1 MATFIP
7 GVGDITPQV
16 EYFRPNLELMTGF
29 LETKQGQFN
38 AARTELNSVYNE
50 LKNLDLTLD
59 ENKSRRE
66 EFFKSADQQLKK
78 LANVDLSLPENIS
91 AAKRIFNP
99 LVEDAEMV
107 EDLMFTGKLKNI
119 VSTGEKFKNSS
130 IAEDRKRYNPFTS
143 QYAALKQQEYINA
156 SASGRKLIASSNM
169 GYASNV
175 NLMEKAT
182 ALAKEMDLN
191 VTIDSVTGGYR
202 VTNKNGALVLP
213 HLQEAFTSAFSND
226 PEVADYYRQK
236 SYITVQNQIQ
246 SLAPQ
251 IGYDAAVQEVGL
263 SLQASG
269 QLLFAQSQEEVS
281 KVKSVL
287 VAQQQRIENKIKSEG
302 IVEGSKEHRDYLEVL
317 KNIESATEAQESI
330 STRSASVNNIASTE
344 DLYNLAYQLDLAS
357 DISNASEVLA
367 QRDSEQTIT
376 EDKFA
381 LEQVKQN
388 NRINLALLK
397 AQLKAETGSSGTRD
411 ANGNV
416 VGNPLQDIQN
426 MTPADRGAA
435 MTEAALSLDIAQAD
449 KALKQYAG
457 LHEDAYV
464 DLVTDYLSKENG
476 GVLSSANGTGKEA
489 TVRYFEE
496 LEKLTPA
503 EKEERVKQD
512 LEEIVSSENY
522 NGFMYENLLSIENS
536 INAANNEI
544 ASVTQ
549 QAFNNLVSQYD
560 NGNEER
566 FELFE
571 RAFAPD
577 GSLLSE
583 EEFVERASAYITE
596 SLNLGLSSFLD
607 YRKPIATGKGTAI
620 GNKPSEALLRNE
632 YEEIQKDLNAQFKN
646 ASVNVHS
653 YFDPDILSNP
663 KGEGS
668 AYSFEVT
675 KSYNLDPY
683 AYYNEK
689 FPGHNNS
696 INAFTALGG
705 LIDASK
711 GSSALI
717 YPGTMSN
724 NNYLLQDDFEDRDEN
739 SYNSENLG
747 TILLNQYVMDAY
759 MSGKSSSASRPMAT
773 LDMGKGVIVGDQK
786 YVAAQ
791 INFSPS
797 YVENL
802 KENGGDKF
810 EDIESTYTMFVP
822 QSKIGVG
829 IFASDGTGALMSSI
843 TQGVGE
849 RTTTFPNGMG
859 EVTYSYD
866 KETGLIKVYGNVR
879 TADASTGIF
888 NIDTYVEYTDEE
900 SFEDVRKSIWNL
912 VDNQGQQN
920 DQVQRRIEAE
930 NGIIRETDPANL
942 K

>member
-107 EDLMFTGKLKNI
+107 EDLMFTGKIKSI
-119 VSTGEKFKNSS
+119 VSTSEKFKNSS

-156 SASGRKLIASSNM
+156 SASGRKLIANSNM

-191 VTIDSVTGGYR
+191 VTIDRVTGGYR
-202 VTNKNGALVLP
+202 VTNKNGGLVLP
-213 HLQEAFTSAFSND
+213 HLQEAFTTAFSND

-251 IGYDAAVQEVGL
+251 IGYDAAVQEVGV
-263 SLQASG
+263 SLQANG

-287 VAQQQRIENKIKSEG
+287 IAQQQRIENKIKSEG
-302 IVEGSKEHRDYLEVL
+302 IVEGSEQHREYLEVL
-317 KNIESATEAQESI
+317 RNIESAGEAQESI
-330 STRSASVNNIASTE
+330 SARSASVNNIVSTE

-357 DISNASEVLA
+357 DINTASEVLA
-367 QRDSEQTIT
+367 QRDSEQTIKAD
-376 EDKFA
+376 EFA

-388 NRINLALLK
+388 NRINLAIIKAELK
-397 AQLKAETGSSGTRD
+397 AQTGSSGTKD
-411 ANGNV
+411 ANGNP
-416 VGNPLQDIQN
+416 VGDPVQDFLNI
-426 MTPADRGAA
+426 TAADRGAS
-435 MTEAALSLDIAQAD
+435 MTETPLSLDIAQAD
-449 KALKQYAG
+449 EALKQYAG
-457 LHEDAYV
+457 AHEDAYV
-464 DLVTDYLSKENG
+464 DLVTHYLSKENG
-476 GVLSSANGTGKEA
+476 GVLSSATGTGKEA

-496 LEKLTPA
+496 LEKLSPA
-503 EKEERVKQD
+503 EKDERVKQD
-512 LEEIVSSENY
+512 LEEIVSSKNY
-522 NGFMYENLLSIENS
+522 NGFIYENMLSLENS
-536 INAANNEI
+536 INAANAEI

-560 NGNEER
+560 NGDEER

-583 EEFVERASAYITE
+583 EEFVQRASAYITE
-596 SLNLGLSSFLD
+596 SLSLGLNSFLD
-607 YRKPIATGKGTAI
+607 YRKPIATVMGTTT
-620 GNKPSEALLRNE
+620 GNQPSEALLRNE
-632 YEEIQKDLNAQFKN
+632 YEQIQKDLNAQFKN

-668 AYSFEVT
+668 AYSFEVS
-675 KSYNLDPY
+675 KSYNLDPF
-683 AYYNEK
+683 AYYDNK
-689 FPGHNNS
+689 AVGHNNS
-696 INAFTALGG
+696 VNAFTALTG
-705 LIDASK
+705 LATAGKRSA
-711 GSSALI
+711 ALI
-717 YPGTMSN
+717 YPGTMSD

-739 SYNSENLG
+739 TYNSENLG
-747 TILLNQYVMDAY
+747 TVLLNQYIMDAY
-759 MSGKSSSASRPMAT
+759 MSGKSSSAKRPMAT
-773 LDMGKGVIVGDQK
+773 LDMGKGVIVGGEK

-797 YVENL
+797 YIANL
-802 KENGGDKF
+802 KKDGGDKF

-822 QSKIGVG
+822 QSQIGVG
-829 IFASDGTGALMSSI
+829 IFASDGTGSLMSSI
-843 TQGVGE
+843 IQGVGE

-859 EVTYSYD
+859 DVTYSYD
-866 KETGLIKVYGNVR
+866 KETGLIKVFGNLR
-879 TADASTGIF
+879 TANASTGIVNF
-888 NIDTYVEYTDEE
+888 EQYVEYTDEE

-912 VDNQGQQN
+912 VDNQSQQN

-930 NGIIRETDPANL
+930 NGITRETNPANL